1 MALCPTGCGLGA
13 PGMLSMAM
21 HGAWLLFLPG
31 KFSVQT
37 PGLLEAPTSWS
48 AASSEQIP
56 DTWGLCNG
64 TKGEPGPASSL

>member
-31 KFSVQT
+31 KFSV
-37 PGLLEAPTSWS
+37 
-48 AASSEQIP
+48 
-56 DTWGLCNG
+56 
-64 TKGEPGPASSL
+64 